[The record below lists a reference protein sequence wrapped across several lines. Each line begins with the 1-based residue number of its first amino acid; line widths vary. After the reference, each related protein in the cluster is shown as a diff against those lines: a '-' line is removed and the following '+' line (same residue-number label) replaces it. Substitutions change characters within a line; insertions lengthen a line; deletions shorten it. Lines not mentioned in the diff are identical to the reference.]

1 MIALMSLLP
10 QRDLPIATSII
21 VFFQFFGGA
30 IFLAIAENIFVSK
43 LISSLHNHAPS
54 VDAKAVVAAGAEGL
68 RRVVSVAQLEG
79 ALFAYN
85 EAIMGTFYLG
95 IAGAGVAFFWA
106 FGIESRSVKEVQN
119 RG

>member
-1 MIALMSLLP
+1 MSLLP

-43 LISSLHNHAPS
+43 LISSLHTHVPS

-79 ALFAYN
+79 ALLAYD
-85 EAIMGTFYLG
+85 EAITGTFYLG
-95 IAGAGVAFFWA
+95 VAGAGMAFFWA
-106 FGIESRSVKEVQN
+106 FGIERGSVKGVQN

>member
-1 MIALMSLLP
+1 M
-10 QRDLPIATSII
+10 
-21 VFFQFFGGA
+21 
-30 IFLAIAENIFVSK
+30 
-43 LISSLHNHAPS
+43 
-54 VDAKAVVAAGAEGL
+54 
-68 RRVVSVAQLEG
+68 AQLEG

-95 IAGAGVAFFWA
+95 VAGAGVAFFWA